1 MQEYIPD
8 HKALIEL
15 ANYRMPFGKYK
26 GRLLLEIP
34 EPYYVW
40 YSQKGFPQGKLG
52 MLMAQMNEIKIN
64 GLEKL
69 IWPLVQKR

>member
-1 MQEYIPD
+1 MQEFTPD

-26 GRLLLEIP
+26 GRFLVEVP

-40 YSQKGFPQGKLG
+40 YAQKGFPEGKLG
-52 MLMAQMNEIKIN
+52 RMMAQMNEIKIN
-64 GLEKL
+64 GLEQL
-69 IWPLVQKR
+69 IWPLVRK